1 MASRK
6 KNDLV
11 FLPLGGVGEI
21 GMNLGVYGYG
31 PDDNRQWLIVDL
43 GVSFG
48 GPELPGVDLVMPDVT
63 FLENERPNI
72 LGLVVTHGHEDHF
85 GAILDL
91 WPKLKIP
98 VYCTAFT
105 AGLLD
110 TKRELDYSSYD
121 VPVTIFKAG
130 DQFELGPFSLEAI
143 AVAHSIP
150 EAVSLA
156 IKTPLGTVIHTGDW
170 KIDVEPSLGAPT
182 DEKRFRELGDDG
194 VLALVCDS
202 TNAMREGV
210 SPTEHDVSNSL
221 AEIISNEKG
230 RVAVTTFS
238 SNVGRILSI
247 ARAAKEAGRQVL
259 LVGRSIKRSVS
270 VAEELGYLDGIDAFL
285 SEEDYPYIPRDKIVM
300 VLTGSQGEQ
309 RAALAK
315 LSRDEMRSLALAAG
329 DTVIYSSRS
338 IPGNE
343 RAIIDTQNRLID
355 MGVKII
361 TDHDALVH
369 VSGHPRR
376 SDLKK
381 MYEWVKPDIL
391 VPVHGEALHL
401 AAQTALGRQVGI
413 KRVAEIRNG
422 DMLKLAP
429 EPVEVIDEVPV
440 GLIYKDGN
448 LIGNEDEL
456 GISERRKLSYV
467 GQVSAS
473 FLLDKHHNLADVPE
487 VVSFGLPETDDEGN
501 LIDEIITDTIETTID
516 SIPRAKRKDDDLLR
530 EAVRRA
536 IRAEVN
542 EIWGKKPVCAIFMH
556 RLK

>member
-1 MASRK
+1 MTSRK
-6 KNDLV
+6 KNELV

-31 PDDNRQWLIVDL
+31 PEDNRQWLIVDL

-130 DQFELGPFSLEAI
+130 DRFELGPFSLEAI

-210 SPTEHDVSNSL
+210 SPTEHDVFNSL

-238 SNVGRILSI
+238 SNVGRIISI

-343 RAIIDTQNRLID
+343 RAIIDTQNRLTD

>member
-31 PDDNRQWLIVDL
+31 PEDNRQWLIVDL

-170 KIDVEPSLGAPT
+170 KIDIEPSLGLPT

-270 VAEELGYLDGIDAFL
+270 VAQELGYLDGIDAFL

-309 RAALAK
+309 RAALSK
-315 LSRDEMRSLALAAG
+315 LSRDEMRSLALTAG

-343 RAIIDTQNRLID
+343 RAIIDTKNRLTD

-467 GQVSAS
+467 GQVSVS

-542 EIWGKKPVCAIFMH
+542 EIWGKKPVCAVFMN

>member
-1 MASRK
+1 MTSRK
-6 KNDLV
+6 KNELV

-31 PDDNRQWLIVDL
+31 PEDNRQWLIVDL

-130 DQFELGPFSLEAI
+130 DRFELGPFSLEAI
-143 AVAHSIP
+143 AVVHSIP

-221 AEIISNEKG
+221 TEIISNEKG

-343 RAIIDTQNRLID
+343 RAIIDTQNRLTD

>member
-1 MASRK
+1 MTSRK
-6 KNDLV
+6 KNELV

-31 PDDNRQWLIVDL
+31 PEDNRQWLIVDL

-48 GPELPGVDLVMPDVT
+48 GPELPGVDLVMPDIT

-130 DQFELGPFSLEAI
+130 DRFELGPFSLEAI

-170 KIDVEPSLGAPT
+170 KIDVEPSLCAPT

-210 SPTEHDVSNSL
+210 SPTEHDVFNSL

-238 SNVGRILSI
+238 SNVGRIISI

-315 LSRDEMRSLALAAG
+315 LSRDEMRSLALTAG

-343 RAIIDTQNRLID
+343 RAIIDTQNRLTD

-501 LIDEIITDTIETTID
+501 LIEEIITDTIETTID

>member
-1 MASRK
+1 MASG
-6 KNDLV
+6 KNNQLV

-21 GMNLGVYGYG
+21 GMNLGVYGFG
-31 PDDNRQWLIVDL
+31 PEDNRQWLMVDL
-43 GVSFG
+43 GVSFA
-48 GPELPGVDLVMPDVT
+48 GPELPGVDLVMPDIR
-63 FLENERPNI
+63 FLENERPSI
-72 LGLVVTHGHEDHF
+72 LGLVVTHAHEDHF

-105 AGLLD
+105 AGLLE

-121 VPVTIFKAG
+121 VPVTLFKAG
-130 DQFELGPFSLEAI
+130 DQFELGPFAIEAI

-150 EAVSLA
+150 EPVSLA
-156 IKTPLGTVIHTGDW
+156 IKTSLGTVIHTGDW
-170 KIDVEPSLGAPT
+170 KIDNEPSLGAPT
-182 DEKRFRELGDDG
+182 DEKRFRELGDEG

-202 TNAMREGV
+202 TNSMRDGV
-210 SPTEHDVSNSL
+210 SPTEHDVLKSL
-221 AEIISNEKG
+221 TEIISNEKG
-230 RVAVTTFS
+230 RVAITTFS
-238 SNVGRILSI
+238 SNVGRIISI

-259 LVGRSIKRSVS
+259 LVGRSIKRSVT
-270 VAEELGYLDGIDAFL
+270 VAEELGYLEGIDPFL
-285 SEEDYPYIPRDKIVM
+285 NEEDYPYIPRDKIVM

-315 LSRDEMRSLALAAG
+315 LSRDEMRSLALTAG

-343 RAIIDTQNRLID
+343 RSIIDTQNRLID

-376 SDLKK
+376 NDLKK
-381 MYEWVKPDIL
+381 MYEWVRPKIL

-401 AAQTALGRQVGI
+401 AAQTALGRQAGI
-413 KRVAEIRNG
+413 KTVAEIRNG

-429 EPVEVIDEVPV
+429 EPAEIIDEVPV
-440 GLIYKDGN
+440 GQIYKDGN
-448 LIGNEDEL
+448 LIGNEDEM

-467 GQVSAS
+467 GHVAAS
-473 FLLDKHHNLADVPE
+473 FLLDKHYNLMEMPE
-487 VVSFGLPETDDEGN
+487 VVTFGLPETDDEGE
-501 LIDEIITDTIETTID
+501 LFDDIISDTIETTID
-516 SIPRAKRKDDDLLR
+516 SIPRARRKDDEVIR
-530 EAVRRA
+530 EAVRRS
-536 IRAEVN
+536 IRATIN
-542 EIWGKKPVCAIFMH
+542 EKWGKKPVCTVFIH
-556 RLK
+556 HSK

>member
-1 MASRK
+1 MTSRK
-6 KNDLV
+6 KNELV

-31 PDDNRQWLIVDL
+31 PEDNRQWLIVDL

-130 DQFELGPFSLEAI
+130 DRFELGPFSLEAI

-270 VAEELGYLDGIDAFL
+270 VAEELGYLDSIDAFL

-315 LSRDEMRSLALAAG
+315 LSRDEMRSLALTAG

-343 RAIIDTQNRLID
+343 RAIIDTQNRLTD

-556 RLK
+556 RLN

>member
-1 MASRK
+1 MALRK
-6 KNDLV
+6 KNELV

-31 PDDNRQWLIVDL
+31 PEDNRQWLIVDL

-170 KIDVEPSLGAPT
+170 KIDIEPSLGLPT

-309 RAALAK
+309 RAALSK
-315 LSRDEMRSLALAAG
+315 LSRDEMRSLALTAG

-343 RAIIDTQNRLID
+343 RAIIDTQNRLTD

-473 FLLDKHHNLADVPE
+473 FLLDKHYNLADVPE

-501 LIDEIITDTIETTID
+501 LIEEIITDTIETTID
-516 SIPRAKRKDDDLLR
+516 SIPRAKRKDDDVLC

-542 EIWGKKPVCAIFMH
+542 EIWGKKPVCAVFMH